1 MAQQTLKSLLGLSD
15 KRKQVD
21 LDLDQQVFQAPSVEA
36 GRYRVAPPRY
46 SKTNAATNIANALGR
61 YAGPIAKQ
69 LGGIEDER
77 QQEYTNIAEGTPTEI
92 LQAIQKGKLDP
103 VQDQLNEY
111 SSKLDSAERKKL
123 LKFSENPN
131 NYIRASRVVGDRLA
145 NQYQADFRENPEL
158 YASKKD
164 ENGDFIPVRDQMQ
177 QVRDELIKE
186 NNLTGYA
193 LRAFIESTAQFE
205 TEEEL
210 RLNKMQNDMFQAEVE
225 YDTKSAMVTALNVGL
240 TDDTKITFQQNWAT
254 LTGAMDIPK
263 QIQLLKDV
271 VTDTATVNPIAADTF
286 LTILEENE
294 SFLTLGSGSEIE
306 NSLLTELG
314 KSVDQIKE
322 DNVNAIIKQEQIM
335 DFALKKSFT
344 EDENTLAQGGTLA
357 PRELPNLQGNGTVTV
372 DLSGVTDTVGLYDAY
387 RLAFTNQHEDNTDR
401 ARIVSMLDQK
411 KADLELKA
419 YTFSQEAG
427 LSSIQSDLIKT
438 FSETVTIGNETVN
451 AFGYGETELQS
462 KVESYIQPYEAEL
475 EALYTDPTL
484 SSKERTQQSK
494 VLAQK
499 AQADISAKVRED
511 TQTMVTTRNTLKFEN
526 SVGLSATNNSYTTSI
541 ISSLQAKH
549 EVSGLAFMSGD
560 KALAITKPFVEE
572 TRESMRA
579 ILNAPL
585 TDEELS
591 SGNLAQIYANR
602 QLAARDYLLE
612 SQEIFI
618 AETRNQDDDDE
629 EASTVTTEETET
641 IEPRTLNTSGN
652 YAPTGGRGRAARQKS
667 GNYQSNIKVYEQR
680 NRQAVKD
687 GHADYLAYIR
697 QLSKDDRDLYRT
709 MNAARDKS
717 FMGNAFTSD
726 HLYSTSRGS
735 FYSKNGFKRY
745 YVRESYNHAAT
756 ERLYE
761 GNPAITIDELESG
774 TFNGF
779 RLGQVDVTKT
789 VVLSPSMVINAEDN
803 RELLT
808 EYAVALG
815 LDTDD
820 NTLNTFI
827 QTQASL
833 MESRFSLN
841 IYND

>member
-77 QQEYTNIAEGTPTEI
+77 QQEYANIAEGTPTEI

-111 SSKLDSAERKKL
+111 SSKLDEAERKKL
-123 LKFSENPN
+123 LNFSENPN

-145 NQYQADFRENPEL
+145 NQYQADLRENQEL
-158 YASKKD
+158 YAAKRD
-164 ENGDFIPVRDQMQ
+164 ENGDLIPARDQMQ

-186 NNLTGYA
+186 NNLTGYS
-193 LRAFIESTAQFE
+193 LRSFIESTAQFE

-210 RLNKMQNDMFQAEVE
+210 RINTRQDAIFKSQVRQ
-225 YDTKSAMVTALNVGL
+225 DTKASMVGAIKVGL
-240 TDDTKITFQQNWAT
+240 TDDTQKTFRDNWVTQTQNMTVDEQITF
-254 LTGAMDIPK
+254 LTE
-263 QIQLLKDV
+263 V
-271 VTDTATVNPIAADTF
+271 VTDAASVDRIATEKFVSL
-286 LTILEENE
+286 LTEDDAL
-294 SFLTLGSGSEIE
+294 LTLGSGSELDDALKDTLGDILDEQQKADERAIADKVKIAQSALTKTLVDASLTLQEGGNLGVVELVQIDSDETIEVDLTSVTNQVELYTAIKDGYVNANPDATTRTGLIAELSQNIE
-306 NSLLTELG
+306 N
-314 KSVDQIKE
+314 I
-322 DNVNAIIKQEQIM
+322 NNAQYSFNNDVGIDKIRADLNERFSEQIVVGNTSENVYG
-335 DFALKKSFT
+335 LNNT
-344 EDENTLAQGGTLA
+344 EIVAK
-357 PRELPNLQGNGTVTV
+357 V
-372 DLSGVTDTVGLYDAY
+372 DS
-387 RLAFTNQHEDNTDR
+387 
-401 ARIVSMLDQK
+401 
-411 KADLELKA
+411 
-419 YTFSQEAG
+419 YT
-427 LSSIQSDLIKT
+427 
-438 FSETVTIGNETVN
+438 
-451 AFGYGETELQS
+451 
-462 KVESYIQPYEAEL
+462 AEL
-475 EALYTDPTL
+475 ETQLESIYNDPTIGEAEKKKQASL
-484 SSKERTQQSK
+484 LVQQTQRTI
-494 VLAQK
+494 
-499 AQADISAKVRED
+499 DDKVRADSQEF
-511 TQTMVTTRNTLKFEN
+511 VTTRNTLKFEN

-541 ISSLQAKH
+541 ISSLQANDPI
-549 EVSGLAFMSGD
+549 SGLPAMSGSE
-560 KALAITKPFVEE
+560 ALAITKPFVEE

-618 AETRNQDDDDE
+618 SETRNPAEEEEE

-641 IEPRTLNTSGN
+641 VEPRTLNTSGN
-652 YAPTGGRGRAARQKS
+652 YTPTGGRGREARDKN
-667 GNYQSNIKVYEQR
+667 GRYSNNVRAYEQR
-680 NRQAVKD
+680 NQQASEN
-687 GHADYLAYIR
+687 GHGDYLAEIR
-697 QLSKDDRDLYRT
+697 ALAASDAEKQKTSTIKLSR
-709 MNAARDKS
+709 A
-717 FMGNAFTSD
+717 
-726 HLYSTSRGS
+726 S
-735 FYSKNGFKRY
+735 FYRKNGFRDY
-745 YVRESYNHAAT
+745 YIRESYNHAAT

-761 GNPAITIDELESG
+761 DNPAITIDELESG
-774 TFNGF
+774 TLNGF